1 MNNTPRANRKH
12 IGFYGKRNAG
22 KSSIMNDIIGQKI
35 SLVSEIKGTTTDPV
49 SKSVELIP
57 FGPVVFI
64 DTGGIDD
71 EGQLGELRVEK
82 TMKTLEKIDFA
93 IYVMEITDIDD
104 NYHKEFVEEFKKR
117 DIPYIIV
124 INKTD
129 IVSEERL
136 EEIKS
141 NIDNEKKWEN
151 VVFVSTKDS
160 DAISHLKDELIKNL
174 DADKEEETL
183 IGDIIPYGGKV
194 IMVVPIDAEAP
205 KGRLI
210 LPQVQ
215 LIRDCLDHGIK
226 SYIVRDTELASAIED
241 LKDIDLVVTDS
252 QAFKEVDKIVRKSIN
267 LTSFSI
273 IMARQK
279 GDLNTFLEGIK
290 VIESLKE
297 KETPKILIMESCS
310 HNTSHEDIGK
320 VKIPKLLT
328 KHLGKEI
335 DFHFRMGE
343 DFPKD
348 LETYDLVIHCGSCM
362 LNKKTME
369 TRMRVCNDKGV
380 PITNYGILLAYL
392 TGILNRAVKVF
403 IETEGQEL
411 CTK

>member
-1 MNNTPRANRKH
+1 MNNTPRASRKH

-22 KSSIMNDIIGQKI
+22 KSSIMNAIIGQEI

-71 EGQLGELRVEK
+71 EGHLGELRVEK
-82 TMKTLEKIDFA
+82 TIKTLEKIDFA

-117 DIPYIIV
+117 DISYIIV

-129 IVSEERL
+129 IVSEGRL
-136 EEIKS
+136 GEIKN

-151 VVFVSTKDS
+151 VVFVSTTDNTT
-160 DAISHLKDELIKNL
+160 ISYLKDELIKNL

-205 KGRLI
+205 KARLI

-226 SYIVRDTELASAIED
+226 SYVVRDTELASAIED

-252 QAFKEVDKIVRKSIN
+252 QAFKEVDKIVPKSIN

-335 DFHFRMGE
+335 DYHFRMGE

-369 TRMRVCNDKGV
+369 TRMRVCSDKGV
-380 PITNYGILLAYL
+380 SITNYGILLAYL
-392 TGILNRAVKVF
+392 TGILDRAVKVF
-403 IETEGQEL
+403 IGTGGQEL
-411 CTK
+411 CPR

>member
-1 MNNTPRANRKH
+1 MSTPKANRKH
-12 IGFYGKRNAG
+12 IGFYGKRNVG
-22 KSSIMNDIIGQKI
+22 KSSIMNAIIGQEI

-57 FGPVVFI
+57 FGPVVFV

-71 EGQLGELRVEK
+71 EGHLGELRVEK
-82 TMKTLEKIDFA
+82 TIKTLEKIDFA
-93 IYVMEITDIDD
+93 IYVIEADDID
-104 NYHKEFVEEFKKR
+104 NKYHEKFIGEFKKK

-124 INKTD
+124 INKMDT
-129 IVSEERL
+129 VLEERL
-136 EEIKS
+136 EEIKG
-141 NIDNEKKWEN
+141 KWDSA
-151 VVFVSTKDS
+151 VFVSTKDNVT
-160 DAISHLKDELIKNL
+160 ISILKDELIKRL
-174 DADKEEETL
+174 DVEKEEETL
-183 IGDIIPYGGKV
+183 IGDIISYGGKV
-194 IMVVPIDAEAP
+194 IMVVPIDGEAP

-226 SYIVRDTELASAIED
+226 SYVVRDTELASAIED

-252 QAFKEVDKIVRKSIN
+252 KIFKEVDKIVPKSIN

-279 GDLNTFLEGIK
+279 GDLNTFLDGIRTVEG
-290 VIESLKE
+290 LRE
-297 KETPKILIMESCS
+297 KEIPKILIMESCS

-320 VKIPKLLT
+320 VKIPTLLT
-328 KHLGKEI
+328 KHLGKKI
-335 DFHFRMGE
+335 DFNFRMGE

-362 LNKKTME
+362 LNKRIME
-369 TRMRVCNDKGV
+369 NRIKICSDKGV

-403 IETEGQEL
+403 IGTEE
-411 CTK
+411 